1 MGSGSTHASG
11 VAGWAH
17 ATLLAREGDEQVFAA
32 RAAVCLQE
40 AMRQDPAL
48 QVLAQLALDVLRQGT
63 LVRLAGFCEKRLE
76 VRGDDLVERRGFGF
90 VPLVAFGRDERWPFG
105 ASGAISP
112 GDNQRTSCQGRRTN
126 TPAIWRSATPK
137 ALPLRGAKRDHRP
150 NVCAESR

>member
-105 ASGAISP
+105 ASGRSHQATISEP
-112 GDNQRTSCQGRRTN
+112 RAKGDAPTRLQYGGARR
-126 TPAIWRSATPK
+126 RR
-137 ALPLRGAKRDHRP
+137 L
-150 NVCAESR
+150 